1 MVTRLPVFL
10 AIVRQVIRKMPIKFD
25 FAFVDEL
32 QDEQR
37 GELLCHRCD
46 FKFGVYLI
54 GDVPLH
60 VCEPKSSL
68 VQDLSLSGHKYRSIE
83 FAGTGASPHNPIYLQ
98 RRGLQRLVLS

>member
-1 MVTRLPVFL
+1 MVIRLPVSL
-10 AIVRQVIRKMPIKFD
+10 PIVRQVIRKMPIKFD

-37 GELLCHRCD
+37 GELLRHRCN

-68 VQDLSLSGHKYRSIE
+68 VQDLSLSGHKRQESIE
-83 FAGTGASPHNPIYLQ
+83 FAGLTASLHDPIYLQ
-98 RRGLQRLVLS
+98 RHGL